1 MQFYP
6 SHKRAGEDSSGK
18 SILSVGVLVDL
29 EWSSSAGGHVKC
41 WERFAEA
48 ATSFPNDLNLT
59 LHFLGPE
66 KKIVPLSRNVKYVI
80 LPSILGTQ
88 RFPFLKNKAFNTDLF
103 PFNPR
108 LLYWLK
114 QYDVIHIT
122 DVFTF
127 ARTALY
133 ISKKKK
139 IPLLMSFHTDL
150 PEFTRV
156 YSADIIRKLIPIP
169 ILARFLL
176 DRCRLNERFAQ
187 KMKNRVEIYLK
198 HCTSVFVSDPENN
211 DWARKWLPS
220 SRIFNLRRG
229 IDKEKF
235 NPKHRNLGK
244 LRTLDIPEDR
254 FLLLFAGRV
263 DQSKSVMTLGN
274 AARIL
279 LDEGLPVHVVI
290 AGEGSKKDDL
300 ASLLGSNVTLTG
312 ALSQDTLSWL
322 YPSCDLFAFPSRSE
336 IYGNVLFEASAS
348 GLPIMV
354 DVSEAGKPF
363 VSKPGESCFLVE
375 GSNPR
380 TWALAI
386 KGLLRD
392 RKKLRRTGQN
402 AAEWIHR
409 DWPSWEDVLQQDLL
423 PVWRE
428 AARSLK

>member
-1 MQFYP
+1 MQRYP
-6 SHKRAGEDSSGK
+6 SQKRVGEDSSGK
-18 SILSVGVLVDL
+18 PILSVGVLVDL

-41 WERFAEA
+41 WERFADA
-48 ATSFPNDLNLT
+48 AAKFPDDLDLT

-66 KKIVPLSRNVKYVI
+66 KKIVPLSQNVRYVI
-80 LPSILGTQ
+80 LPPILGT
-88 RFPFLKNKAFNTDLF
+88 RRIPFLKDKAFNTDLS

-133 ISKKKK
+133 ISKRKA

-150 PEFTRV
+150 PECTRV

-169 ILARFLL
+169 ILAGFLL
-176 DRCRLNERFAQ
+176 DRCRLNERFARG
-187 KMKNRVEIYLK
+187 MKNRVEIYLK
-198 HCTSVFVSDPENN
+198 YCTSVFVSDPENKN
-211 DWARKWLPS
+211 WARKWLPS

-235 NPKHRNLGK
+235 NPKHRDREKLG
-244 LRTLDIPEDR
+244 TLGIPAER

-263 DQSKSVMTLGN
+263 DQSKRVMTLGN

-290 AGEGSKKDDL
+290 VGEGSKKDDL
-300 ASLLGSNVTLTG
+300 ASLLGANVTLTG
-312 ALSQDTLSWL
+312 TLSQATLSWL

-348 GLPIMV
+348 ALPIMV
-354 DVSEAGKPF
+354 DASEAGKPF
-363 VSKPGESCFLVE
+363 VSKPGENCFLVE
-375 GSNPR
+375 GQDPQ

-386 KGLLRD
+386 KDLLND
-392 RKKLRRTGQN
+392 RKKLRRTGRN

-409 DWPSWEDVLQQDLL
+409 DWPSWEDVLLQDLL

-428 AARSLK
+428 AARGLK